1 MRDSEGPVYDGP
13 VASIEYCIPR
23 DQRIRLYAI
32 WSRPFLSHVGQD
44 CHQEAHLVPCNKS
57 FSEGPITQ
65 RFCHSHLP
73 PSIMDGYAYRRMS
86 YGTYD
91 KDIQKDRQTSGPVQ
105 EAYDSASQPPIFGT
119 ALSGGRV
126 IPKGRVSDPAPSS
139 LSVLRE
145 TLKDRV
151 CPFSGG
157 PDSGHFRP
165 APLNIF
171 QSIISKDPRRGTRGS
186 VFMELLILKTESMSV
201 CLSSLFLGREAKPI
215 FFLSTRR

>member
-32 WSRPFLSHVGQD
+32 WSRPFLSHVGQAYQPSGWQL
-44 CHQEAHLVPCNKS
+44 HN

-73 PSIMDGYAYRRMS
+73 PSITDGYAYRRVS

-105 EAYDSASQPPIFGT
+105 EASDSASQPPIFGT

-151 CPFSGG
+151 CPFQAVLTLAISGQL
-157 PDSGHFRP
+157 R
-165 APLNIF
+165 
-171 QSIISKDPRRGTRGS
+171 
-186 VFMELLILKTESMSV
+186 
-201 CLSSLFLGREAKPI
+201 
-215 FFLSTRR
+215 